1 MVEMVNLLA
10 KAWMDDPE
18 ITVPF
23 PERIRRAGLSPHSEH
38 LSKANVSSAPVPNP
52 EQKNSL
58 VSDELRAISLTR
70 DYWTIGIAQ
79 VVMQCSAVVA
89 SVIWWRMDGD
99 GEEWIPPVPPC
110 GGNGREDARRVSRAA
125 AAAIGG

>member
-38 LSKANVSSAPVPNP
+38 LSEFALRWCAVQACLAILRLDIHSTKA
-52 EQKNSL
+52 
-58 VSDELRAISLTR
+58 LRF
-70 DYWTIGIAQ
+70 
-79 VVMQCSAVVA
+79 VV
-89 SVIWWRMDGD
+89 
-99 GEEWIPPVPPC
+99 EHT
-110 GGNGREDARRVSRAA
+110 
-125 AAAIGG
+125 